1 MNLGARFVEPR
12 KESYMSSMKF
22 LPINL
27 SDDFPTCVEF
37 LLDAFVC
44 SYGNTDELERM
55 GRVEVY

>member
-1 MNLGARFVEPR
+1 
-12 KESYMSSMKF
+12 MSSMKF